1 MCEPNVVRD
10 TLRPRSLRRIADSVW
25 VADMGREFN
34 GWIELRMTGLKKG
47 QRIAID
53 YSDWTND
60 DGSYRPQE
68 NSSNFEDLYIA
79 SGEGT
84 EVFRNRF
91 DHHAFQYLRIRGLAE
106 EPAMLAGYAIQGGY
120 ADASTFECSDT
131 DLNAIYDMVEY
142 TLRNLAFGGYVVDCP
157 HLERMGYG
165 GDGNASCR
173 TFQTLF
179 DAAPLYM
186 NWLQMWADCIREDGG
201 MPHNVPNPYPAGGGP
216 YCAVSLSPP
225 RGRPT

>member
-1 MCEPNVVRD
+1 MRGRQPGPRGPDTEDARRTHVAAVATARLSGLKISPQMCEQNVVRD

-79 SGEGT
+79 SAKGRRSSAT
-84 EVFRNRF
+84 
-91 DHHAFQYLRIRGLAE
+91 
-106 EPAMLAGYAIQGGY
+106 
-120 ADASTFECSDT
+120 ASTTTPS
-131 DLNAIYDMVEY
+131 NPSGS
-142 TLRNLAFGGYVVDCP
+142 GG
-157 HLERMGYG
+157 
-165 GDGNASCR
+165 
-173 TFQTLF
+173 
-179 DAAPLYM
+179 
-186 NWLQMWADCIREDGG
+186 
-201 MPHNVPNPYPAGGGP
+201 
-216 YCAVSLSPP
+216 
-225 RGRPT
+225 